1 MGLNPVEVPEFFFRV
16 SLQLLKLQLPLRR
29 SYLHLNFVR
38 IIYFCFQTKWEES
51 KMLCWYYN
59 DPPRLKIRPAKIE
72 RVFVKPEIFLLRDI
86 LSDVE
91 MEVIKEL
98 AAPRV
103 MYSCC

>member
-1 MGLNPVEVPEFFFRV
+1 
-16 SLQLLKLQLPLRR
+16 
-29 SYLHLNFVR
+29 
-38 IIYFCFQTKWEES
+38 
-51 KMLCWYYN
+51 MLCWYYN
-59 DPPRLKIRPAKIE
+59 DPLRLKIKPAKIE
-72 RVFVKPEIFLLRDI
+72 RVFVKPEIFLFRGI

>member
-1 MGLNPVEVPEFFFRV
+1 
-16 SLQLLKLQLPLRR
+16 
-29 SYLHLNFVR
+29 
-38 IIYFCFQTKWEES
+38 
-51 KMLCWYYN
+51 MLCWYNN

-72 RVFVKPEIFLLRDI
+72 RVFVKPEIFLFRGI